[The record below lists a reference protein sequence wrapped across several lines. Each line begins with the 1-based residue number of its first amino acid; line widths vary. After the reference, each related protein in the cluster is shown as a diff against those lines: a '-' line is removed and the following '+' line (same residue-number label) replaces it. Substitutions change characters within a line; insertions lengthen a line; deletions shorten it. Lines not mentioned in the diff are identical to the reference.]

1 VLCCCCAAVSKQD
14 DCEVGA
20 GGARKACKNC
30 SCGRA
35 EAEAKGE
42 KVQLTKEMLENPQSS
57 CGNVSVTGGAGAGSW
72 KRVPAFTGQQEL

>member
-1 VLCCCCAAVSKQD
+1 MLCCCCAAVSKQD

-57 CGNVSVTGGAGAGSW
+57 CGNVSGAKCVGYLFYRSARS
-72 KRVPAFTGQQEL
+72 L

>member
-1 VLCCCCAAVSKQD
+1 MRLSIVVCVCCLAVSKQD

-30 SCGRA
+30 TCGRA
-35 EAEAKGE
+35 DAEAKGE

-57 CGNVSVTGGAGAGSW
+57 CGNVSM
-72 KRVPAFTGQQEL
+72 